1 MSGSVTPARRRRS
14 ENEDEDDED
23 EVSVDGE
30 TTSQNHTNKR
40 ARLNNGGPVLPESY
54 LRSPNG
60 RNPGSND
67 MDVEPHQPG
76 SLIRVTMTNFVTY
89 EKAEFVLGPNLNM
102 IIGPNGTGKS
112 TLVCAICLGLGWETK
127 HLGRAKDISEFVKHG
142 AKKATIEIELA
153 KDPKRQTSNPVIRTK
168 ILRENNKVE
177 YYIND
182 KKENKK
188 RVMDLAR
195 SFSIQVDNLC
205 QFLPQD
211 RVV

>member
-14 ENEDEDDED
+14 TDDEEEEED
-23 EVSVDGE
+23 VSVDGE
-30 TTSQNHTNKR
+30 ATTQNRSNKR
-40 ARLNNGGPVLPESY
+40 ARMSNGGPVLPESY

-60 RNPGSND
+60 RTSGSDN
-67 MDVEPHQPG
+67 MAVEPHQPG
-76 SLIRVTMTNFVTY
+76 SLVRVTMTNFVTY

-205 QFLPQD
+205 QFLD
-211 RVV
+211 RKSVV